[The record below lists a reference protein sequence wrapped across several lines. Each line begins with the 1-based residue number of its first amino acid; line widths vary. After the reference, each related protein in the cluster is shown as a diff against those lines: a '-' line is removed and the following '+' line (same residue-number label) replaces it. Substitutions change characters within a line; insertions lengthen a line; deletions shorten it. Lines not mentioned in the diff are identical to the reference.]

1 MTVSMDVIVSLCK
14 RRGIIFPGSEIY
26 NGLGGTFDYGPIGV
40 ELKQNVK
47 RAWWKAMVYERDDME
62 GLDCA
67 ILMHPKVWEASG
79 HVEGFTDPLCDCKE
93 CKKRFRADHIEEAE
107 YVYFKVFYMMG
118 DASKEQNWTQFNEL
132 ILGRSKKDAK
142 ETAKRKLIAA
152 LGSEPAIKV
161 EQDGDKTIKAKRCP
175 ECCGELTDARMF
187 NLMFRTFV
195 GPVEDSASVVYL
207 RPETAQGIF
216 VNYENIRQTMRR
228 KIPFGIAQIGKSFR
242 NEITPRNFIF
252 RTREFEQM
260 EIEFFCKPGT
270 DEEWYEYWVNE
281 RYNWYQ
287 RFGIRKENLR
297 LRPHEN
303 TELAHYAKACKDVE
317 YNFPIGWSELEGI
330 ANRTSFDLSQHI
342 KHSGKDLS
350 FFEEETKN
358 KYVPFVIEPSAGVD
372 RSTLAFLVDAYR
384 EEEVMGRK
392 RVLLSLHYQLAP
404 IKAAVFPLLTNRPEI
419 VEKATSLSRD
429 LKRHFFTV
437 YDDSAGIGKLYR
449 RQDEI
454 GTPFCIT
461 VDVESLE
468 DNKATVRD
476 RDTMEQI
483 RMPFEQVKDYIKNRL
498 EESDKI

>member
-1 MTVSMDVIVSLCK
+1 MPVSMDEIVSLCK
-14 RRGIIFPGSEIY
+14 RRGIIFPGSDIY

-47 RAWWKAMVYERDDME
+47 KAWWKANVYERNDME
-62 GLDCA
+62 GLDAA

-79 HVEGFTDPLCDCKE
+79 HVEGFTDPLSDCKD
-93 CKKRFRADHIEEAE
+93 CKKRFRADHVDEQEYQLFKGFVQKDADNWEESGIQ
-107 YVYFKVFYMMG
+107 FY
-118 DASKEQNWTQFNEL
+118 AK
-132 ILGRSKKDAK
+132 SKKDAK
-142 ETAKRKLIAA
+142 QLFRKKLNFA
-152 LGSEPAIKV
+152 ENDNTPIKV
-161 EQDGDKTIKAKRCP
+161 EQIEGDVIKAKRCP
-175 ECCGELTDARMF
+175 ECGGELTDPRMF

-195 GPVEDSASVVYL
+195 GPVENSAAVVYL

-216 VNYENIRQTMRR
+216 VNFENVRQTMRR
-228 KIPFGIAQIGKSFR
+228 KLPFGIAQMGKSFR

-260 EIEFFCKPGT
+260 EIEFFCKPGSD
-270 DEEWYEYWVNE
+270 DEWFEFWVNE
-281 RYNWYQ
+281 RFNWYT

-297 LRPHEN
+297 LREHEK

-330 ANRTSFDLSQHI
+330 ANRTDFDLNQHL
-342 KHSGKDLS
+342 KHSGKDIS
-350 FFEEETKN
+350 YFDEETKT
-358 KYVPFVIEPSAGVD
+358 KYVPYVIEPSAGVD

-419 VEKATSLSRD
+419 VEKATNLASD
-429 LKRHFFTV
+429 LKKHFYTV

-468 DNKATVRD
+468 DGKATIRD
-476 RDTMEQI
+476 RDSMEQV
-483 RMPFEQVKDYIKNRL
+483 RLPFEQIKDYIKGKL
-498 EESDKI
+498 EAADHK